1 MRLRAIF
8 KLMIFGLIALILV
21 SVVSAFAAGMII
33 VPSTIDRASKTVSA
47 NDLKPSACSGLNLN
61 QIIEGSGTFN
71 GTANSDLILGSAGD
85 DTIDGGDGND
95 CILGGSGNDVCTG
108 GAGNDV
114 FALCETVTD
123 P

>member
-1 MRLRAIF
+1 MRPRAIF
-8 KLMIFGLIALILV
+8 KMMIFGLIALILV
-21 SVVSAFAAGMII
+21 SVVAAFAAGMII
-33 VPSTIDRASKTVSA
+33 EPSTVGRDSMSVSA

-61 QIIEGSGTFN
+61 QIVEGSGTFN
-71 GTANSDLILGSAGD
+71 GTANSDLILGSTGD
-85 DTIDGGDGND
+85 DTIDGGDDDD
-95 CILGGSGNDVCTG
+95 CILGGDGNDVCTG